1 MPPTFRLGIIH
12 IGSPSVARSELELVC
27 IQRKLFM
34 AYSDRIYVGTRL
46 GLGPEWVTVTFTLQL
61 MWEQVLYFG
70 IVSVPFPVLVPFLH
84 KFCLNKP
91 SITKIVLSHWRIQG
105 GRQGRAPP
113 PGGPNSF
120 IFMQFSAKN

>member
-46 GLGPEWVTVTFTLQL
+46 GLGPEWVTV
-61 MWEQVLYFG
+61 YF
-70 IVSVPFPVLVPFLH
+70 VSNLH
-84 KFCLNKP
+84 TAAYVGTGPILWHCISP
-91 SITKIVLSHWRIQG
+91 I
-105 GRQGRAPP
+105 
-113 PGGPNSF
+113 PGPGP
-120 IFMQFSAKN
+120 IPT